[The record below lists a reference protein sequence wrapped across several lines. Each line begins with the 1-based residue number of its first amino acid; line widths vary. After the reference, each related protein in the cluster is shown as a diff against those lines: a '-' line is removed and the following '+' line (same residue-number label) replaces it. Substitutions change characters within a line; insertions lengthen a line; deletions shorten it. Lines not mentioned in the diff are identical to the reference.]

1 MFEVNEL
8 CKIVWQNSLPRS
20 QPERQTLRHI
30 RSLACS
36 FHARPFGS
44 IIPFFFY
51 NQKSANPYVF
61 LVYTYLKEN
70 NSRST
75 VDCKWGCICF
85 SSSQRIID
93 SGHGMIIS
101 SFSKSPPFFF
111 SNWIFHHD
119 YEIKRKS
126 VDVKEVFTQFQK
138 NLDYKRSSR
147 ISG

>member
-1 MFEVNEL
+1 M
-8 CKIVWQNSLPRS
+8 QNC
-20 QPERQTLRHI
+20 
-30 RSLACS
+30 LAEFPTKVTARATNPPPYSITRLFVPCTS
-36 FHARPFGS
+36 FRFYYS
-44 IIPFFFY
+44 FFFY

-126 VDVKEVFTQFQK
+126 VDVKKVFTQFQK
-138 NLDYKRSSR
+138 NLDYRRSSR